1 MLTTTWK
8 EYLYVLVIK
17 GSCHDSVRHVIAA
30 ISQDDWKLCSIV
42 TWDSSLSIV
51 ALVEITQQEVLAL
64 LLHYYMSTS

>member
-30 ISQDDWKLCSIV
+30 ISQDNWKLCSIV
-42 TWDSSLSIV
+42 T
-51 ALVEITQQEVLAL
+51 
-64 LLHYYMSTS
+64 